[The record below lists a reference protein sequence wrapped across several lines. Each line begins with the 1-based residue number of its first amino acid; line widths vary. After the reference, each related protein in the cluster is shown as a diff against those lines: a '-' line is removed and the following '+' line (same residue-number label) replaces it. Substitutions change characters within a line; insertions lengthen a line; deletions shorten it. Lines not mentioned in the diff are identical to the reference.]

1 MTCGCLFWGGKPPG
15 KSQFPVEFNLP
26 DAIYTWQRLANEGI
40 SGFKFEPFT
49 IRNGHSPPNTH
60 CLKMLKQKA
69 AANCGRLWNPFFYAN
84 IHIQI

>member
-40 SGFKFEPFT
+40 SGFKFEPFYYKT
-49 IRNGHSPPNTH
+49 WSQPTKHPLPKDVETKS
-60 CLKMLKQKA
+60 CS
-69 AANCGRLWNPFFYAN
+69 
-84 IHIQI
+84 